1 MKDEKGKTVGTIHAC
16 VFLVC
21 QSKLK
26 DLIILKNWIL
36 SCWCHFM
43 SPLDAP
49 ILHRNMAPKHM
60 AGVSI
65 IQD

>member
-1 MKDEKGKTVGTIHAC
+1 M
-16 VFLVC
+16 LVC
-21 QSKLK
+21 VPSLAIKVEGPHLLK
-26 DLIILKNWIL
+26 KNWIL
-36 SCWCHFM
+36 SCLCHFM